1 MALFMDEDYIE
12 IQKLRKDVEN
22 LKAEIHNLQCQNRIL
37 REKNDHLDYDNK
49 LKTQTIVRYRRLIE
63 HYEDG
68 APNYVATQG

>member
-12 IQKLRKDVEN
+12 IQKLRKDIEN
-22 LKAEIHNLQCQNRIL
+22 LKSEIHNLQCQNRIL
-37 REKNDHLDYDNK
+37 REKNEHLDYDNK
-49 LKTQTIVRYRRLIE
+49 LKMQTIVRYRRLIE